1 MPSNEQVITNL
12 RTLLAS
18 EVLNPRSDDVSEPG
32 RQLARDVKTLMKT
45 FIELLKD
52 KNDQDQIQE
61 FFWHLSKSRVS
72 INSSALSSQAAH
84 ATSQANTRAGK
95 LQPSTSLPFA
105 PLTSYQRTIAFAQ
118 LVAYSSQMPISVFS
132 SMTSR
137 LLVARSLPTLP
148 IQYLKPLTKSPRL
161 PNPRKMS

>member
-18 EVLNPRSDDVSEPG
+18 DVLNPCRDDVSEPG
-32 RQLARDVKTLMKT
+32 RQLARDVKTLMKS

-72 INSSALSSQAAH
+72 INSPALSSQAAH
-84 ATSQANTRAGK
+84 ATSQANTGAGK
-95 LQPSTSLPFA
+95 NPPMNFF
-105 PLTSYQRTIAFAQ
+105 PLVLY
-118 LVAYSSQMPISVFS
+118 
-132 SMTSR
+132 
-137 LLVARSLPTLP
+137 
-148 IQYLKPLTKSPRL
+148 
-161 PNPRKMS
+161 